1 MRAVVALLMLPLLA
15 VPAPVIAEDAG
26 FMLCEALP
34 HITCVW
40 SGNSFYLRGE
50 LIRLADIDAPERYTS
65 ACPAASNLSWLSAR
79 RLRDL
84 LNAASFEIQP
94 AGDGASTSGGIPSLV
109 TRDGE
114 SLGNAL
120 VAAGLARPASS
131 TAQDWCAKSAQ

>member
-1 MRAVVALLMLPLLA
+1 MLALLLLPLLSA
-15 VPAPVIAEDAG
+15 PGPASAEDAG

-40 SGNSFYLRGE
+40 SGNSFYLRGQ

-84 LNAASFEIQP
+84 LNAGPFDLKPVDQAS
-94 AGDGASTSGGIPSLV
+94 ADGEQRRLV
-109 TRDGE
+109 TRDGK
-114 SLGNAL
+114 SLGMEL
-120 VAAGLARPASS
+120 VAAGMARTVSEKQ
-131 TAQDWCAKSAQ
+131 QDWCQ